1 MGTPSKS
8 PSRSPG
14 QQRTPLASSQRKRAE
29 YLCLLEH
36 AVMVLLSQALCY
48 LANPSIDT
56 HDKQVLKKELANEL
70 VSCNPVLLVWG
81 FLRLIPVSNKKL
93 G

>member
-1 MGTPSKS
+1 
-8 PSRSPG
+8 
-14 QQRTPLASSQRKRAE
+14 
-29 YLCLLEH
+29 
-36 AVMVLLSQALCY
+36 MVLLSQALCY

-81 FLRLIPVSNKKL
+81 FLKLIPVSNKL